1 LLQCY
6 PPPALNN
13 ATNGTAFRASLLPLL
28 AAVPS
33 ATATTGFA
41 SVRSDRAF
49 VRGLCFG
56 DATVPS
62 DCLGCLSAAALNI
75 TAGCGATTRR
85 AGIWSA
91 GCFVGYAD
99 TGTSSPSEDAF
110 RELLILWASSSGDH
124 TAFYYDANL
133 HHMLVAVAQA
143 VAQRAAAEI
152 TGARMVAT
160 ADATTVTWMARGNS
174 SYSVHSKVRVVVQC
188 ARDVAATDYVHC
200 LQDSAR
206 AVDWELAPSGPCGS
220 RREPGNGSSTP
231 PAASW
236 PPWWASTATF
246 ASRSPF
252 LRALKLRTVS
262 NVHLSLFT
270 VRKLYFDRT

>member
-1 LLQCY
+1 
-6 PPPALNN
+6 
-13 ATNGTAFRASLLPLL
+13 
-28 AAVPS
+28 
-33 ATATTGFA
+33 
-41 SVRSDRAF
+41 
-49 VRGLCFG
+49 
-56 DATVPS
+56 
-62 DCLGCLSAAALNI
+62 
-75 TAGCGATTRR
+75 
-85 AGIWSA
+85 
-91 GCFVGYAD
+91 VGYAD

-110 RELLILWASSSGDH
+110 RELLILWGSSSGDH

-133 HHMLVAVAQA
+133 HHMLVAIAQA

-160 ADATTVTWMARGNS
+160 ADATTETWMARGNS
-174 SYSVHSKVRVVVQC
+174 SYYVQSKVRVVAQC
-188 ARDVAATDYVHC
+188 ARDVAAADCVRC
-200 LQDSAR
+200 LQDSSTGS
-206 AVDWELAPSGPCGS
+206 WTPSGPWGS

-236 PPWWASTATF
+236 PPWWASIATY

>member
-1 LLQCY
+1 
-6 PPPALNN
+6 
-13 ATNGTAFRASLLPLL
+13 
-28 AAVPS
+28 
-33 ATATTGFA
+33 
-41 SVRSDRAF
+41 
-49 VRGLCFG
+49 
-56 DATVPS
+56 
-62 DCLGCLSAAALNI
+62 LNI

-110 RELLILWASSSGDH
+110 RELLILWGSSSGDH

-174 SYSVHSKVRVVVQC
+174 SYSVHSKVRVVAQC
-188 ARDVAATDYVHC
+188 ARDVAATDCVRC

-206 AVDWELAPSGPCGS
+206 AVDWDVDALRSLRKSPRAGEWELG
-220 RREPGNGSSTP
+220 
-231 PAASW
+231 AAHGVV
-236 PPWWASTATF
+236 AAVVGFNCHVRVEVTIF
-246 ASRSPF
+246 ARSE
-252 LRALKLRTVS
+252 TE
-262 NVHLSLFT
+262 
-270 VRKLYFDRT
+270 DCE